1 MKDLFQYTAG
11 DSVIHKLNPLTRILI
26 AVAICAAAFVTDNL
40 YYLVF
45 LLVFDMLLGLAAGVF
60 GKALSMLKG
69 LLKISVF
76 LFILQILFVRKGN
89 KVFWII
95 TDEGLILAAKVVL
108 RLMIACIPLA
118 LMLAVTQVSDLSNAL
133 VQVLHLPYKYA
144 FTVTTAIRFI
154 PQFMEEMADIME
166 AQTAR
171 GVEFDTKNG
180 LKKVGMMLPLCVPL
194 LVTSVRRTDAAAAAA
209 EARGFE
215 LRTRTSGYKKYPFHL
230 CDLLA
235 VLVCAALIVG
245 AALV

>member
-11 DSVIHKLNPLTRILI
+11 DSVIHKLNPLTRILV
-26 AVAICAAAFVTDNL
+26 AVAVCAAAFVSDNL
-40 YYLVF
+40 YYLVG
-45 LLVFDMLLGLAAGVF
+45 LLCFDMLLGLLAGVF
-60 GKALSMLKG
+60 GKALSLLKG

-89 KVFWII
+89 RVFWII
-95 TDEGLILAAKVVL
+95 TDQGLILAAKVVL

-118 LMLAVTQVSDLSNAL
+118 LMLAVTQISDLANAL
-133 VQVLHLPYKYA
+133 VQVAHVPYKYA

-180 LKKVGMMLPLCVPL
+180 LKKIGMMLPLCVPL

-215 LRTRTSGYKKYPFHL
+215 LRNRTSGYKKYPFHW

-235 VLVCAALIVG
+235 VLVCAALIAG
-245 AALV
+245 AVII

>member
-194 LVTSVRRTDAAAAAA
+194 LVTSVRRTDVAAAAA

>member
-26 AVAICAAAFVTDNL
+26 SVAVCAAAFVSDNL
-40 YYLVF
+40 YYLLF
-45 LLVFDMLLGLAAGVF
+45 LLLFDMLLGFAAGIF
-60 GKALSMLKG
+60 QKAVSLLKG

-76 LFILQILFVRKGN
+76 LFVLQILFVRKGSR
-89 KVFWII
+89 VFWII

-118 LMLAVTQVSDLSNAL
+118 LMLAVTQITDLSNAL
-133 VQVLHLPYKYA
+133 VRIAHLPYKYA

-154 PQFMEEMADIME
+154 PQFMEEMTDIME

-194 LVTSVRRTDAAAAAA
+194 LITSVRRTDAAAVAA
-209 EARGFE
+209 EAKGFD
-215 LRTRTSGYKKYPFHL
+215 LRTRTSGYKEYPVHW

-235 VLVCAALIVG
+235 VLACALLIIG
-245 AALV
+245 AILL